1 MKELEEARQVLLKE
15 SKSIEKASHY
25 LDENFIKALDI
36 LEGAKNKI
44 IFCGIG
50 KSGHI
55 GKKLSATFCSVGSTA
70 SFLHAS
76 EAVHGDLG
84 IHQNE
89 DPVIFF
95 SNSSSTPELLA
106 LVPILKKRNAKIIG
120 ILGNKKGPLVEKVD
134 VFIDASVEIE
144 ADPMGIV
151 PTSSFMVA
159 TSIGHAL
166 AIGLMKRNKF
176 SEKDYAKTHPAGQLG
191 RNLLF
196 NVENVMHKID
206 KIPLVFSDTPIRELV
221 CKMTKFPL
229 GGACIIKEK
238 KLIGFITDGDL
249 RRALIEHKNL
259 LDMKSKEIMTNCPVT
274 INPMMSLGKALEIM
288 EAGEKQISVLP
299 VLNTQT
305 EEVLGMLRLHDVYN
319 PTIN

>member
-299 VLNTQT
+299 VLDTQT

>member
-36 LEGAKNKI
+36 LEGAKNNI

>member
-15 SKSIEKASHY
+15 SKSIEKASHH
-25 LDENFIKALDI
+25 LDEKFIKALDI
-36 LEGAKNKI
+36 LAGSKNKI

-89 DPVIFF
+89 DPVIFL

-196 NVENVMHKID
+196 KVENVMHKID
-206 KIPLVFSDTPIRELV
+206 KIPIVHSDTPVRELV
-221 CKMTKFPL
+221 CKMTTFPL
-229 GGACIIKEK
+229 GGACIIEEK

-259 LDMKSKEIMTNCPVT
+259 LDMKSKQIMTNCPVT
-274 INPMMSLGKALEIM
+274 ISPMMSLGKAIEIM
-288 EAGEKQISVLP
+288 EAGDKQISVLP
-299 VLNTQT
+299 VLDLET
-305 EEVLGMLRLHDVYN
+305 EEVIGMLRLHDVYN

>member
-238 KLIGFITDGDL
+238 KTHRIYNGWRFKKSLN
-249 RRALIEHKNL
+249 RA
-259 LDMKSKEIMTNCPVT
+259 
-274 INPMMSLGKALEIM
+274 
-288 EAGEKQISVLP
+288 
-299 VLNTQT
+299 
-305 EEVLGMLRLHDVYN
+305 
-319 PTIN
+319 

>member
-191 RNLLF
+191 KNLLF